1 LNEIKN
7 SHLSFYKQMVL
18 THVEHTLRNKQY
30 YKKVFRTYYQAY
42 KKILYETFSREKS

>member
-1 LNEIKN
+1 
-7 SHLSFYKQMVL
+7 MVL

-42 KKILYETFSREKS
+42 KKYYMKHLAGKRVKACVEN